1 MSVCPTVATKRSR
14 NRTIRHG
21 DDISVLVVDI
31 QDLPPRHTL
40 SAAKTLSAIRG
51 ALEFEARRVA
61 ADAVEGALRGGR
73 RLCFYMIHVDAVIC
87 RLVVQ
92 IVEGI
97 AHIDDVDCYTANP
110 RVQPRAYLLF
120 HQLAQ
125 LLLRIGVAKMILAVD
140 TTDRAVCRFYSSLG
154 FVSAT
159 RGIMQADVAGV
170 LAATTRIFT

>member
-14 NRTIRHG
+14 NRTIRHV
-21 DDISVLVVDI
+21 DDITVLVVDI
-31 QDLPPRHTL
+31 HDLPPRHIL
-40 SAAKTLSAIRG
+40 SGAKTLSAIRG
-51 ALEFEARRVA
+51 AAEFEARRVA
-61 ADAVEGALRGGR
+61 VDAADGALRTGR

-87 RLVVQ
+87 RLIVQ
-92 IVEGI
+92 TVEGV

-110 RVQPRAYLLF
+110 RVQPRAYILF
-120 HQLAQ
+120 HHLAQ
-125 LLLRIGVAKMILAVD
+125 LLLRVSVPKMMLMVD

-159 RGIMQADVAGV
+159 RGIMQADVVGV